1 MKLHLANFAHQNVF
15 TGYGD
20 SYVQIN
26 QTRYEKSLIVLPDFL
41 IDDWLTPPVSQLEIP
56 HFQSVLLHTPEIII
70 LGTGAKLQFPDH
82 SLLSNLVKLGIGIEV
97 MATKACCRTYNI
109 LAEEGRRVAAAIFI
123 ENC

>member
-20 SYVQIN
+20 NYVQIN
-26 QTRYEKSLIVLPDFL
+26 QTRYDKSLIVLPDYL
-41 IDDWLTPPVSQLEIP
+41 IEDWSTPPVSQLKIQ
-56 HFQSVLLHTPEIII
+56 HLQNLLAHSPEIVI

-82 SLLSNLVKLGIGIEV
+82 ALLSNLVKLGIGIEI
-97 MATKACCRTYNI
+97 MDTKACCRTYNI
-109 LAEEGRRVAAAIFI
+109 LAEEGRRVAAAIII